1 MGMRLLLLLAL
12 LATAAL
18 SVSAQELKTR
28 PKTNP
33 QQPAVMV
40 DEDEDLL
47 PQTSYAFNPVQAK
60 KELKIGAFYQ
70 KKGNERAAAA
80 RYLEATRWNPSFS
93 DAYWR
98 LAEVRDE
105 LEQHNEALDAYR
117 RFAQLEPEDGRA
129 EKARKRIEEIE
140 AELLKAAASEHKD
153 AAKTEQPQ

>member
-1 MGMRLLLLLAL
+1 MGMRLLLVLAL
-12 LATAAL
+12 AVI
-18 SVSAQELKTR
+18 SVSGQELKTR
-28 PKTNP
+28 PQANP
-33 QQPAVMV
+33 QQPGVMV

-80 RYLEATRWNPSFS
+80 RYLEATRWNPSFA

-98 LAEVRDE
+98 LAEIRDE

-117 RFAQLEPEDGRA
+117 RFAQLEPEDSRT
-129 EKARKRIEEIE
+129 EKARRRIEEIE
-140 AELLKAAASEHKD
+140 ASLVKEATAEP
-153 AAKTEQPQ
+153 PQ